1 MFVKFHLRPILRPLL
16 IFLFIMSFYQ
26 VLVSGGVLPA
36 SDGASLIQNNIVKA
50 QRYVY
55 QDDSDLRMVIVG
67 SSLAANLNEKQIG
80 EGVKSIALGG
90 GASQTGLEIVKRSK
104 SKPPIILVEIND
116 TIVRKRDADLLDSLY
131 HPIFYWMRKYLPMM
145 REEYRPISVFIDSL
159 KSRSKQN
166 LKQMTREALDSLEGR
181 NLTPEL
187 SQKAI
192 QTIVDIQSQPLS
204 EKDAEAIKKEAEFI
218 KTQIAEINKNS
229 GAKVVLFDIPQE
241 SRVNA
246 AIRRKKVQELAK
258 KLFPSDRFEWLP
270 PPKEREWR
278 TNDGVHLIRSDAR
291 DFAEFLRDKLL
302 STVATGSLGTAPRK
316 ESL

>member
-1 MFVKFHLRPILRPLL
+1 MFVKSQLRPILRPVL
-16 IFLFIMSFYQ
+16 IFLFLMSFYQ

-36 SDGASLIQNNIVKA
+36 SEGISLIQTNIVKA
-50 QRYVY
+50 QKYVY
-55 QDDSDLRMVIVG
+55 QDDSDLKMVMVG
-67 SSLAANLNEKQIG
+67 SSLAGSLNVKDIG
-80 EGVKSIALGG
+80 EGVKSIGLAG

-104 SKPPIILVEIND
+104 TKPPIVLVEIND
-116 TIVRKRDADLLDSLY
+116 TVVRKIDAELLDSLY
-131 HPIFYWMRKYLPMM
+131 HPVFYWLRQYLPIM
-145 REEYRPISVFIDSL
+145 REEYRPISIFVDFF
-159 KSRSKQN
+159 KRRSKQN
-166 LKQMTREALDSLEGR
+166 QEVSREALDRLEGR

-192 QTIVDIQSQPLS
+192 QNVVDSQSQPLS
-204 EKDAEAIKKEAEFI
+204 EKDAEAIKKEADFI
-218 KTQIAEINKNS
+218 KIQIAEIKKNS

-246 AIRRKKVQELAK
+246 AIRRKQVQELAK

-302 STVATGSLGTAPRK
+302 NTGSGGY
-316 ESL
+316 S

>member
-1 MFVKFHLRPILRPLL
+1 
-16 IFLFIMSFYQ
+16 MSFYQ

>member
-1 MFVKFHLRPILRPLL
+1 
-16 IFLFIMSFYQ
+16 MSFYQ
-26 VLVSGGVLPA
+26 VLVSGGVVPA

-55 QDDSDLRMVIVG
+55 QDDSDLKMVIVG
-67 SSLAANLNEKQIG
+67 SSLAANLNVKDIG

-104 SKPPIILVEIND
+104 SKPPIVLVEIND
-116 TIVRKRDADLLDSLY
+116 TIVRQIDADLLDSLY
-131 HPIFYWMRKYLPMM
+131 HPIFYWMRQYLPMM

-166 LKQMTREALDSLEGR
+166 LKLMTREALDRLESR

-192 QTIVDIQSQPLS
+192 QTTVDIQSKPLS
-204 EKDAEAIKKEAEFI
+204 EKDAKNMKQEADLI
-218 KTQIAEINKNS
+218 KTQIAEVKKNT
-229 GAKVVLFDIPQE
+229 GAKVVLFDIPLE
-241 SRVNA
+241 SQVNA
-246 AIRRKKVQELAK
+246 TLRMQQVRELAK
-258 KLFPSDRFEWLP
+258 KLFPPDRFEWLP

-278 TNDGVHLIRSDAR
+278 TNDAIHLIRSDAR
-291 DFAEFLRDKLL
+291 DFAEFLRDNTILDLRLKN
-302 STVATGSLGTAPRK
+302 
-316 ESL
+316 

>member
-1 MFVKFHLRPILRPLL
+1 MFVKFQLRSILRPLL
-16 IFLFIMSFYQ
+16 IFLFLMSFYQ

-55 QDDSDLRMVIVG
+55 QDDSELKMVIVG
-67 SSLAANLNEKQIG
+67 SSLAANLNVKDIG

-90 GASQTGLEIVKRSK
+90 GSSQTGLEIVKRSK
-104 SKPPIILVEIND
+104 SKPRIVLVEIND
-116 TIVRKRDADLLDSLY
+116 TIIRKIDSELLDSLY
-131 HPIFYWMRKYLPMM
+131 HPIFYLLRQYLPML

-166 LKQMTREALDSLEGR
+166 LKQMTREALDSLESR

-192 QTIVDIQSQPLS
+192 QTTVDIQSKPLS
-204 EKDAEAIKKEAEFI
+204 EKDAKNMKQEADLM
-218 KTQIAEINKNS
+218 KTQIAEVKKNT
-229 GAKVVLFDIPQE
+229 GAKVVLFDIPLE

-246 AIRRKKVQELAK
+246 TLRMQQVRELAK
-258 KLFPSDRFEWLP
+258 KLFPPDRFEWLP

-278 TNDGVHLIRSDAR
+278 TNDAIHLIRSDAR
-291 DFAEFLRDKLL
+291 DFAEFLRDNTILDLRLKN
-302 STVATGSLGTAPRK
+302 
-316 ESL
+316 